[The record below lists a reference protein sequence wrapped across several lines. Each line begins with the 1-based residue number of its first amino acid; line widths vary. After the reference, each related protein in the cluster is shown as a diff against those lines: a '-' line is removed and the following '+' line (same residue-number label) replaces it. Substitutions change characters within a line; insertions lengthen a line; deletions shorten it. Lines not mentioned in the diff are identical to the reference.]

1 MLRSLVSSRLEP
13 WKAMVA
19 SLTLVIATGMLN
31 TSVRERRFTRPR
43 IRICFQNARLQS
55 FTLQVF
61 EITVG
66 QQFRMER
73 SDNRDKARRSL
84 NSPGFASLHPGY
96 DAQSGLRWV

>member
-1 MLRSLVSSRLEP
+1 LGQSRH
-13 WKAMVA
+13 VRNR
-19 SLTLVIATGMLN
+19 IADVRTAPQ
-31 TSVRERRFTRPR
+31 SVRERRFTRPR